1 MTKIGSGKHI
11 VVLISRF
18 LAGAASDDEVRE
30 LDLWRGEHA
39 ENEQLMQELSGR
51 EFWQQKMSEL
61 QKTDLIGAYLQ
72 VMDKSR
78 TRKVRRRVRW
88 TAVAAA
94 SLMLPLAVGLWLG
107 LNRPIG
113 EVRNEFVSVEDAT
126 EVIVPG
132 EVKAEL
138 FLADGSKIHL
148 DGKPCDSLTE
158 QAGSMIVARGQGL
171 EYTGGQQ
178 GNELV
183 YNTLKIPRGGEYTL
197 ILGDGTIVY
206 LNSET
211 VLKYPVQFVGNER
224 KVELSGEAY
233 FEVRHDEAHPFIVK
247 TAHSEV
253 KVLGTSFNFR
263 SYPDEKQVAATLV
276 SGKVDFIAD
285 NRQKVALSP
294 GEQAVMNE
302 DGKVSKKEV
311 ETYLY
316 TAWKDGDF
324 VFHKQRLEEVMR
336 VVARWYDVE
345 VHFIDANQRNVSF
358 TGNVKRYDDFSKI
371 VRMLEMTGNTRFEI
385 DGKNIFI
392 REK

>member
-1 MTKIGSGKHI
+1 MTKISSGKRI

-18 LAGAASDDEVRE
+18 LAGTASDEEVRE
-30 LDLWRGEHA
+30 LDLWREEHA

-72 VMDKSR
+72 VMDKGR
-78 TRKVRRRVRW
+78 ARKVRRRVRW

-107 LNRPIG
+107 INRPIE
-113 EVRNEFVSVEDAT
+113 EVRYEFASVEDAT
-126 EVIVPG
+126 EAIVPG
-132 EVKAEL
+132 EVRAEL

-148 DGKPCDSLTE
+148 DGKPCDSVTE
-158 QAGSMIVARGQGL
+158 QAGSMIIARGQGL
-171 EYTGGQQ
+171 EYTGSQQ

-253 KVLGTSFNFR
+253 KVLGTSFNLR

-285 NRQKVALSP
+285 NRQTVALSP